1 METAKPTTLNNRRRK
16 GQGATEYI
24 IILVLV
30 AIASIA
36 VITIFG
42 DQLRE
47 LFNVSTKRMQGDTTT
62 QVQNFDGSGDV
73 SKNMSDF

>member
-1 METAKPTTLNNRRRK
+1 MKTIQPAQQRYSRH

-47 LFNVSTKRMQGDTTT
+47 LFNVSTKRLQGDSTTT
-62 QVQNFDGSGDV
+62 VQNFDSSGDV
-73 SKNMSDF
+73 QKGIGDF

>member
-1 METAKPTTLNNRRRK
+1 MDINKNFQKKRR

-36 VITIFG
+36 VITTFG

-47 LFNVSTKRMQGDTTT
+47 LFNVSTARIRGDTSTT
-62 QVQNFDGSGDV
+62 ANNFDA
-73 SKNMSDF
+73 SDKVEAGLDNF